1 MTQLL
6 DRVAVARS
14 EADVVRIATE
24 YVNGWSSSELA
35 RLPTP
40 CRPSSRMDAGDVI
53 FLAVALKQEC
63 ELRTDSGLTVNLQLR
78 AMSEFFRLAAH
89 KIRRLRLPQIASR

>member
-1 MTQLL
+1 
-6 DRVAVARS
+6 
-14 EADVVRIATE
+14 
-24 YVNGWSSSELA
+24 
-35 RLPTP
+35 
-40 CRPSSRMDAGDVI
+40 MDAGDVI